1 MTMTNSQDDRPD
13 DADDPWAPDELERM
27 IDNVQTADDF
37 IEFVNALAEEVWQDE
52 ELRERVTVEFL
63 RVMSSRL
70 RFWKSIQTPELV
82 RVPEQPDWSWLAEI
96 LHIAA
101 FEN

>member
-1 MTMTNSQDDRPD
+1 MTNSQDDRPD

-37 IEFVNALAEEVWQDE
+37 IEFVDFLAEELWQDE
-52 ELRERVTVEFL
+52 DFHDKIAVVFL
-63 RVMSSRL
+63 RILARRL
-70 RFWKSIQTPELV
+70 RALKAVQDPDDPH
-82 RVPEQPDWSWLAEI
+82 VPEQPNWQWLAGVFEM
-96 LHIAA
+96 AA